1 MFSQNKRRSMA
12 PSQISNARLPRA
24 ELDGVKSKDQD
35 VISVIT
41 VDRLKKFNDIQG
53 TVAGNAMDEIAAKE
67 IAEYAEGEL
76 EPAQGEEGC
85 GQMGQDQEDG
95 DLREEERDEMM

>member
-1 MFSQNKRRSMA
+1 M
-12 PSQISNARLPRA
+12 
-24 ELDGVKSKDQD
+24 
-35 VISVIT
+35 ISVIT

-85 GQMGQDQEDG
+85 GQMGQDPEDG
-95 DLREEERDEMM
+95 DLREEERDEVM